1 MSTEKK
7 PLIVVVD
14 DEVELA
20 KVIAENLEQSDLQTA
35 TFHNSTQTLKFLQN
49 NFANLLLLDLN
60 LPDQDGFTLLEQMKK
75 EGIQIPTIF
84 VTGNHATSNVV
95 RGLEMGGDDY
105 VKKPFHF
112 PELIARINAVLRRTE
127 TMHDQKVTTNVSLTQ
142 EPFDFCGATI
152 IPNRLEIKFPNGKI
166 EILGKKELGIMQYMF
181 AHKGEVVTRRNLIHG
196 IWGVHADVRSRSLD
210 QYLVKIRDRL
220 TENGCDLAAMRTV
233 HGVGYLYDPEPQQS
247 KN

>member
-1 MSTEKK
+1 MASARK

-20 KVIAENLEQSDLQTA
+20 KVIAENLEQAGMETV
-35 TFHNSTQTLKFLQN
+35 TFNNSAQTLRFLQG

-60 LPDQDGFTLLEQMKK
+60 LPDKDGFTLLDLLKK
-75 EGIQIPTIF
+75 GGIQIPTIF

-112 PELIARINAVLRRTE
+112 PELIARIQAVLRRTE
-127 TMHDQKVTTNVSLTQ
+127 TMHDHKVTQNASLTQ
-142 EPFDFCGATI
+142 EPFEFCGATVV
-152 IPNRLEIKFPNGKI
+152 PARLEICYSDGVTDN
-166 EILGKKELGIMQYMF
+166 LGKKELGILQYF
-181 AHKGEVVTRRNLIHG
+181 HANQGEVITRKNLIHG

-220 TENGCDLAAMRTV
+220 TEHGSDLSPLRTI
-233 HGVGYLYDPEPQQS
+233 HGVGYLYDPA
-247 KN
+247 KDK